1 MAKAEVRKEAAEE
14 HGYQCYICGDE
25 ITIEQIETGLCDTD
39 RLIPKAEG
47 QAYEIDIT
55 RIACPVC
62 HMKRHGTHRIRAEDL
77 GQLKAAI
84 DDREQWMKLL
94 NKIENQL
101 RAYSRGTDECSE
113 ITKLQLDEMLPGLRD
128 KVNQRS
134 KLIEK
139 WIRQHSDEGL
149 VKSTM
154 NVPGMGPQTAAYLI
168 TYCVPEKAKH
178 RSSYWK
184 YAGLHCAS
192 GDRYQKGIA
201 GGGNKRLRVALWRCV
216 DSMWKNR
223 ENPYRIIG
231 DQVKARLEQSEK
243 IVLSRNTKGALV
255 TVPWKETKK
264 GHRHGA
270 AYRKMMKEVL
280 GDYWVVSRKFA
291 GLPTDNP
298 YVADMLGHE
307 NMTDARDRGWLY
319 PEDMEGK

>member
-1 MAKAEVRKEAAEE
+1 MAKIQLKKELAEE
-14 HGYQCYICGDE
+14 YGLSCYICGE
-25 ITIEQIETGLCDTD
+25 SITEEQIENGECDTD

-47 QAYEIDIT
+47 QEYDIDIT

-62 HMKRHGTHRIRAEDL
+62 HMKRHGTHRLRSEDL
-77 GQLKAAI
+77 GALKVAI

-101 RAYSRGTDECSE
+101 RAYSRDTDECSE
-113 ITKLQLDEMLPGLRD
+113 ITRAQLEEMAPMFRE
-128 KVNQRS
+128 KVAQRS
-134 KLIEK
+134 KLVEK
-139 WIRQHSDEGL
+139 WIKGHADEGL
-149 VKSTM
+149 VASLI

-168 TYCVPEKAKH
+168 TYCIPEKARH

-192 GDRYQKGIA
+192 GDRYQKGVA

-216 DSMWKNR
+216 DSMWKR
-223 ENPYRIIG
+223 RDNPYRLIG
-231 DQVKARLEQSEK
+231 DQVKGRLEVSEK
-243 IVLSRNTKGALV
+243 LVQSRNTQGKLV
-255 TVPWKETKK
+255 TVPWSETKK

-270 AYRKMMKEVL
+270 AYRKMMKELL

-319 PEDMEGK
+319 PEDIKS